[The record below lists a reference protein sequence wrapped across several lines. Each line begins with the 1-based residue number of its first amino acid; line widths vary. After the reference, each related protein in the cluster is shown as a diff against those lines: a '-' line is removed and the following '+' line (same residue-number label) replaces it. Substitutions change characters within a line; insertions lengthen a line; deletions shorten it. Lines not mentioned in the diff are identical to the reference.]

1 MNAAG
6 QIFCGNFI
14 NLTFAEN
21 RTEEREGDN
30 KKSLRALDYQIK
42 FKSEL

>member
-6 QIFCGNFI
+6 QIFCGDKPE
-14 NLTFAEN
+14 LTFAEN
-21 RTEEREGDN
+21 RTEEREGDD